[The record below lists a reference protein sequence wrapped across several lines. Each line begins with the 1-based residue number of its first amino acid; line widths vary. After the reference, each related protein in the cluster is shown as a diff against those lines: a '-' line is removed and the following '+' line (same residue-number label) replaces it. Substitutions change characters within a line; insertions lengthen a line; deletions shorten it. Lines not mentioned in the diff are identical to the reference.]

1 MKAILEFRGKYRF
14 LSNFY
19 PCRITFD
26 GAQFMSVENAYQ
38 AAKVPPWERSP
49 FTRCTPGLSKRLS
62 RVFALPSDWDL
73 KKEGY
78 MISFLDQKFA
88 SGTRLAGLLV
98 ATGDATIVEGNT
110 WGDAYWGVCGGVGK
124 NRLGELLMAKRSRL
138 LVEKTYSTNG

>member
-1 MKAILEFRGKYRF
+1 
-14 LSNFY
+14 
-19 PCRITFD
+19 
-26 GAQFMSVENAYQ
+26 
-38 AAKVPPWERSP
+38 
-49 FTRCTPGLSKRLS
+49 
-62 RVFALPSDWDL
+62 L